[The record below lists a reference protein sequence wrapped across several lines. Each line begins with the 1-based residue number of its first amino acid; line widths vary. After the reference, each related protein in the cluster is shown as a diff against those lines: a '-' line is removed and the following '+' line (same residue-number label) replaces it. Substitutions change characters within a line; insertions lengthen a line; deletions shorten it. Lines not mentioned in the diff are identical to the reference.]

1 MQDNQSSSDRIGKVV
16 TGLASAEIAKALERL
31 QIGKY
36 HTKGG
41 HGFAAEDA
49 NARNDALRLR
59 NVEITGNANKIN
71 GPDRI
76 VDGTPIQTK
85 YFQTPDATIN
95 AAFDN
100 TTGLYR
106 YQGQVLEVPADQYD
120 ECVEIFQRKIA
131 EGKVPGINDP
141 NEAKDIVRKG
151 YVTYKQARNI
161 ARAGN
166 VDSLLF
172 DVQTQSITSTYIFG
186 ISFTIDFACR
196 IWHGDKPE
204 EAIQSA
210 LQNGIIAGSRTL
222 VSGVISAQVLR
233 TRMAAAG
240 AVALRSGVNKVASTD
255 LGRTLV
261 HRIAS
266 ASLGRPVYGAA
277 AVNHVA
283 KLLRTNAITSTI
295 SLVALT
301 APDMYRAAIRR
312 DMSWSQVA
320 KNMAVN
326 GASIVAGSGG
336 WFAGA
341 AAGATIGSV
350 IPGVGTAIGGVVGG
364 ICGGVLGG
372 FAGASGANKVLDRL
386 IEDDASKM
394 IHLLQSAI
402 EELASDY
409 LLSERECA
417 ELMTEVRKTIS
428 DTWLKDMYRSG
439 SSDDSNLTRKRFAY
453 NSFEHICQQIT
464 SRRSRIT
471 MPDPDQVLNCAACIA
486 EVYTTQDDSIAQE
499 ASNVSP

>member
-1 MQDNQSSSDRIGKVV
+1 MQDNQSSSDRTGKVV

-49 NARNDALRLR
+49 NAFGDTLRFR
-59 NVEITGNANKIN
+59 NVEITGTTNEIN

-76 VDGTPIQTK
+76 VDGTTIQTK
-85 YFQTPDATIN
+85 YFQTSDATIN
-95 AAFDN
+95 AAFDE

-106 YQGQVLEVPADQYD
+106 YQGQMLEVPADQYD
-120 ECVEIFQRKIA
+120 ECVELFQRKIA
-131 EGKVPGINDP
+131 QGKVPGVSDP
-141 NEAKDIVRKG
+141 NEARNIVRKG

-186 ISFTIDFACR
+186 VSFTIDFAWR
-196 IWHGDKPE
+196 IWNGDKPE
-204 EAIQSA
+204 EAIRGALYSGISA
-210 LQNGIIAGSRTL
+210 GGRTFI
-222 VSGVISAQVLR
+222 VGVISRQVLR

-240 AVALRSGVNKVASTD
+240 VVTLRSGVRTVASTD
-255 LGRTLV
+255 LGRSAI

-295 SLVALT
+295 SLVVLT
-301 APDMYRAAIRR
+301 APDVYHAAIKR

-326 GASIVAGSGG
+326 GASIVAGAGG

-341 AAGATIGSV
+341 AAGAAIGSV
-350 IPGVGTAIGGVVGG
+350 VPGIGTAIGGIVGG
-364 ICGGVLGG
+364 VCGGIVGG
-372 FAGASGANKVLDRL
+372 VAGSGGAKMVLDQF

-394 IHLLQSAI
+394 VPLLQSAI

-409 LLSERECA
+409 LLSEREFA
-417 ELMTEVRKTIS
+417 ELMTEVRQTIS
-428 DTWLKDMYRSG
+428 DAWLKDMYRSG
-439 SSDDSNLTRKRFAY
+439 SSDDSNLTRKQFAY
-453 NSFEHICQQIT
+453 NSFDNICQQIAL
-464 SRRSRIT
+464 RRSRVT
-471 MPDPDQVLNCAACIA
+471 LPDPDQVLNCVARIA
-486 EVYTTQDDSIAQE
+486 EA
-499 ASNVSP
+499 